1 MSGQSRKV
9 ESCIEA
15 LCQRGCDQVNGY
27 IKALEMGEE
36 FPEVADLSIQERR
49 AVLRELIAIMDVYDG
64 SCDI

>member
-15 LCQRGCDQVNGY
+15 LCQQGCDQVNGY
-27 IKALEMGEE
+27 IKALELGEE
-36 FPEVADLSIQERR
+36 FPEVAHLSIQERR
-49 AVLRELIAIMDVYDG
+49 AVLRELIDIMDAYNG